1 MKRCLCLVVLSLT
14 LALGG
19 WGGASALPYAA
30 LELAVLDAGPV
41 LLDADGKN
49 EGRKLFGSGGR
60 KERGGKLR
68 EGVGAGFWGGP
79 YWGYGPRWG
88 HRCETCKSN
97 CNEDSGSKVCR
108 KCRIRCGW

>member
-1 MKRCLCLVVLSLT
+1 MLLSLT

-19 WGGASALPYAA
+19 LNSASAVPYAA
-30 LELAVLDAGPV
+30 LELAVFDDGQI
-41 LLDADGKN
+41 LLDTADDKKGK
-49 EGRKLFGSGGR
+49 KLSGSGKR

-68 EGVGAGFWGGP
+68 ESLGAGFWGGP

-97 CNEDSGSKVCR
+97 CDEDSGSRACK

>member
-1 MKRCLCLVVLSLT
+1 MKRCLYLLVLSLT
-14 LALGG
+14 LILGG
-19 WGGASALPYAA
+19 LNSASAVPYAA
-30 LELAVLDAGPV
+30 LELAVLDDGPL
-41 LLDADGKN
+41 LLDADDKK
-49 EGRKLFGSGGR
+49 EGRKRLGSGNR

-97 CNEDSGSKVCR
+97 CDEDNGSRACK